1 MSVQSTSIVLLL
13 ALALGVGALER
24 DHIWPSSTGV
34 SSREATKPPTPPLP
48 PVRPSA
54 DAAAPVAPAP
64 TAVATAPPVAPSPPV
79 AAAAPPPVPPTHMT
93 LVPPTPPAHMTLAQ
107 QAAFDSWMVKTYL
120 GCWKPAAQ
128 PADADTYVAQVRLAF
143 KPDGSLKKPPKLVN
157 PPSDPAA
164 KPQAKSVMQA
174 VKACNPLPVPA
185 QYRPFYEQWKTKTI
199 HFNPQIAA
207 R

>member
-24 DHIWPSSTGV
+24 DHIWPSRTGV
-34 SSREATKPPTPPLP
+34 TSREATKPPTPPLP
-48 PVRPSA
+48 PVRPNA
-54 DAAAPVAPAP
+54 DAAPVAPAP
-64 TAVATAPPVAPSPPV
+64 TAVAAVPPVAPSPPV
-79 AAAAPPPVPPTHMT
+79 AAAAPRP
-93 LVPPTPPAHMTLAQ
+93 VPPTPPAHMTLAQ
-107 QAAFDSWMVKTYL
+107 QADFDSWMVKTYL

-128 PADADTYVAQVRLAF
+128 AADADTYVAKVRLAF

>member
-1 MSVQSTSIVLLL
+1 MKVQSTSIGLL
-13 ALALGVGALER
+13 ALAVAIGAGALER
-24 DHIWPSSTGV
+24 DHILRPTRAA
-34 SSREATKPPTPPLP
+34 SREAVAPLP

-54 DAAAPVAPAP
+54 AAAEFAGPVPTTVASLQPAGLPPSAARTSPLPPAP
-64 TAVATAPPVAPSPPV
+64 RA
-79 AAAAPPPVPPTHMT
+79 
-93 LVPPTPPAHMTLAQ
+93 PAHMTLAQ
-107 QAAFDSWMVKTYL
+107 QADFDSWMVKTYL

-128 PADADTYVAQVRLAF
+128 PGDSDTYVAKVRLAF
-143 KPDGSLKKPPKLVN
+143 RPDGSLKRPPKLVN

-164 KPQAKSVMQA
+164 RPQAKSVMQA
-174 VKACNPLPVPA
+174 VRACNPLPVPA